1 MKKLLK
7 LSLTLGIIFV
17 FAGGLIFLIGFASS
31 GFNFDTLSGIN
42 TETVTKAETEENKYD
57 KIVIDFSISDITVVF
72 DPDADNVSV
81 SYPILKN
88 KRGDALTA
96 VTVSENGG
104 TISLKETRLFK
115 YSLITVFYNEKK
127 SKLTV
132 TVPEQ
137 RAISLNINAD
147 TNDVIFVG
155 NGQLEELTVSVDTA
169 DIKAGNSEL
178 SVNGAVN
185 IESDTG
191 DVSFRSIAAESLT
204 AEIDTGDL
212 TLRDAMIIKK
222 IDISIDTGDVK
233 LLGNII
239 AENIEIDTDTGDID
253 AEDALLDAESID
265 LSVDTGDIEV
275 KVAGKKSDYNITV
288 EKDTGKV
295 NVTNQ
300 TGGTRNL
307 SIEVNTGDCDVFFAE

>member
-42 TETVTKAETEENKYD
+42 AETVTKAETEENKYD
-57 KIVIDFSISDITVVF
+57 KILIDFSTSEITVVF
-72 DPDADNVSV
+72 DPDAESISV

-88 KRGDALTA
+88 KRGDALTG
-96 VTVSENGG
+96 VTVSENGD
-104 TISLKETRLFK
+104 TVSLKEKRLLK
-115 YSLITVFYNEKK
+115 YSLVSLFHSDG
-127 SKLTV
+127 SKLTL
-132 TVPEQ
+132 TIPAD
-137 RAISLNINAD
+137 RAVSLNIKAD

-155 NGQLEELTVSVDTA
+155 NGQLEDLAVSVDTA

-185 IESDTG
+185 LEVDTG
-191 DVSFRSIAAESLT
+191 DASFKSLVAESLT
-204 AEIDTGDL
+204 AEFNTGDL
-212 TLRDAMIIKK
+212 TLRDAVVIKK
-222 IDISIDTGDVK
+222 IDISTDTGEVT

-239 AENIEIDTDTGDID
+239 AEGIEIETDTGDID
-253 AEDALLDAESID
+253 AEDALLDSGRID
-265 LSVDTGDIEV
+265 LSTDTGDIEV
-275 KVAGKKSDYNITV
+275 KLAGKKSDYNITV
-288 EKDTGKV
+288 EKDTGEV

-307 SIEVNTGDCDVFFAE
+307 SIEVDTGDCDVFFAE